1 MGGKDVVHLKQLQN
15 SNLQPVEVQKL
26 LKKLADE
33 KFCEDGAKD
42 VPTADT
48 SSGKS
53 KVRTWNTKVR
63 TKNKCTCKLFGK
75 YNLSQSRVCSSN
87 SR

>member
-1 MGGKDVVHLKQLQN
+1 MGGKDVIHLKQLQN

-33 KFCEDGAKD
+33 KICEDGSKD
-42 VPTADT
+42 IPTPDT

-53 KVRTWNTKVR
+53 KVLGILKFVQEIMH
-63 TKNKCTCKLFGK
+63 L
-75 YNLSQSRVCSSN
+75 QIA
-87 SR
+87 